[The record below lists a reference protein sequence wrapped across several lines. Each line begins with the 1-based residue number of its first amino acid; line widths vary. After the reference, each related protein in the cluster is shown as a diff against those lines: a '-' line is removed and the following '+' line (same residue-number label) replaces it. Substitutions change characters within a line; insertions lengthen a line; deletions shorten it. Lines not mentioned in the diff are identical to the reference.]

1 MTSYAHIG
9 EMTRTVHDAL
19 VGWGRRL
26 LKEADLETVE
36 VYGQFPPEGTTAS
49 HMVLFP
55 YWVGPLPKMV
65 EQGRQISL
73 FHPPKVGDGKISFVP
88 VGWLQL
94 GRELASFSAEHFP
107 DMNPIVGP
115 ARQNH
120 YPMPLLS
127 KLPKPLQ
134 KWYREQESEAD
145 EQPWL
150 TKFEGKTHAPPPS
163 LMWAPGIHVV
173 VRYIA
178 IASDPGR
185 GTSQY
190 SSTGAP
196 LALPALSVLATGVHL
211 ERRVMLDVKPPPLP
225 DELRTFVEAVIK
237 CLKGPQK
244 KRLEELLDLLQS
256 PEEIGIA
263 ITPVDDLSNQEF
275 ALLMQALQ
283 RPLQAALNF
292 QMRVVLGSR
301 PVFGPGMVTRARS
314 PKPMGGFFVDDG
326 SG

>member
-1 MTSYAHIG
+1 MNRYAHAA
-9 EMTRTVHDAL
+9 ELTRTVHDAL
-19 VGWGRRL
+19 VGWARDL
-26 LKEADLETVE
+26 LKQADLETVE

-65 EQGRQISL
+65 EQGREVSL
-73 FHPPKVGDGKISFVP
+73 MNPPEQLGDGKISFIP
-88 VGWLQL
+88 TGYQQL
-94 GRELASFSAEHFP
+94 GRSLANFTRSQFP
-107 DMNPIVGP
+107 DMMPMVGSQQRKGSP
-115 ARQNH
+115 F
-120 YPMPLLS
+120 PLFKDMPKS
-127 KLPKPLQ
+127 LQ
-134 KWYREQESEAD
+134 KWYKDHDGEEVSWISEWD
-145 EQPWL
+145 
-150 TKFEGKTHAPPPS
+150 GKSHALPPA
-163 LMWAPGIHVV
+163 LQWAPGIHVV

-196 LALPALSVLATGVHL
+196 LALPALSVLAMAVHL
-211 ERRVMLDVKPPPLP
+211 ERRLMLTVKPPPLP
-225 DELRTFVEAVIK
+225 DDLTTYVEAVIAARK
-237 CLKGPQK
+237 GKEKKELK
-244 KRLEELLDLLQS
+244 ELLSLLET

-292 QMRVVLGSR
+292 QMRVVLGAR
-301 PVFGPGMVTRARS
+301 AEFEPGMVTRTRP
-314 PKPMGGFFVDDG
+314 PKPTGGFFQDDG